1 MPKVKGGAISSNDTK
16 HFISQ
21 SYLKNSQRD
30 DAVGDYL
37 LDREL
42 SSDRAAVYFNPITQ
56 KTLVCNRGTAPTLQ
70 DWSNNLALA
79 RGQYNDT
86 ARMKHA
92 LDTQN
97 AAIEKYGSVDT
108 NVGHSQSQA
117 IASNLNRRGLT
128 GEIITVNGA
137 TMPWDTQASNE
148 TRIRSKGDVVS
159 AVQSFLP
166 RSRNLTID
174 AATMNPLTEHSA
186 SILDRVPSF
195 TVFGKGFVRTYF
207 Y

>member
-1 MPKVKGGAISSNDTK
+1 
-16 HFISQ
+16 
-21 SYLKNSQRD
+21 
-30 DAVGDYL
+30 VGDYI
-37 LDREL
+37 LDRAL

-56 KTLVCNRGTAPTLQ
+56 KTLVTNRGTAPTLQ

-86 ARMKHA
+86 ARMRHA
-92 LDTQN
+92 LATQN
-97 AAIEKYGSVDT
+97 AVIEKYGSVVDT
-108 NVGHSQSQA
+108 NIGHSQSQA

-174 AATMNPLTEHSA
+174 AETFNPLTEHSA
-186 SILDRVPSF
+186 SILDRVNQY
-195 TVFGKGFVRTYF
+195 TVFGKGFMRTHF